1 MLEHQVNRRKI
12 LARKLPWLPV
22 FRYALRFMPL
32 IQAIVLG
39 IVQGLTEFLP
49 ISSTAHLIL
58 IPWVL
63 GWKDPGLS
71 FDVALHVG
79 TLAAVLIYFFR
90 DWMQVIAQ
98 DLGISAGGD
107 SALERNRG
115 LLWLLVAATIPIGV
129 FGFLFQHHAESVWR
143 TPNVIGAMMIVIGVF
158 LWWAERAGHK
168 QKDLGQLAFPDAMTV
183 GFAQVLAIVP
193 GTSRS
198 GVTIGAGLLRNLDRA
213 TAARFSF
220 LLSTPA
226 IGAAAAKDF
235 YDLMKHEGG
244 IPHDMRMPFLVGIIV
259 SGITGCL
266 VIRFFMR
273 YLRHGTLNFFVAY
286 RVIFGIII
294 IALAHF
300 FRLTGE

>member
-1 MLEHQVNRRKI
+1 MSLFEV
-12 LARKLPWLPV
+12 
-22 FRYALRFMPL
+22 
-32 IQAIVLG
+32 IVLG

-49 ISSTAHLIL
+49 ISSTAHLVV
-58 IPWVL
+58 IPWL
-63 GWKDPGLS
+63 FGWKDPGLA

-90 DWMQVIAQ
+90 DWIQVLAQ
-98 DLGISAGGD
+98 GFGIRTDGDPDLS
-107 SALERNRG
+107 RNRG
-115 LLWLLVAATIPIGV
+115 LLWLMVAATLPIGL
-129 FGFLFQHHAESVWR
+129 FGYLFQHQAESVWR
-143 TPNVIGAMMIVIGVF
+143 TPNVIAAMMIGVAGF
-158 LWWAERAGHK
+158 LWWAERVGRK
-168 QKDLGQLAFPDAMTV
+168 QRDLGHLNFPDAMAV

-193 GTSRS
+193 GASRS
-198 GVTIGAGLLRNLDRA
+198 GVTIAAGLLRNLDRA

-244 IPHDMRMPFLVGIIV
+244 IPPDMRMAFLVGIVV

-266 VIRFFMR
+266 VIKFLMN
-273 YLRHGTLNFFVAY
+273 YLRRGSLNIFIVY
-286 RVIFGIII
+286 RIIFGIMI

>member
-1 MLEHQVNRRKI
+1 
-12 LARKLPWLPV
+12 
-22 FRYALRFMPL
+22 MPL
-32 IQAIVLG
+32 FQAIVLG

-58 IPWVL
+58 IPWLL
-63 GWKDPGLS
+63 GWKDPGLA

-90 DWMQVIAQ
+90 DWIQVIALG
-98 DLGISAGGD
+98 LGIPAGGD
-107 SALERNRG
+107 SALARNRG
-115 LLWLLVAATIPIGV
+115 LLWLMVAATIPIGV
-129 FGFLFQHHAESVWR
+129 FGLLFQHQAESAWR
-143 TPNVIGAMMIVIGVF
+143 TPNVIGAMMIAVGGL
-158 LWWAERAGHK
+158 LWWAERAGRK
-168 QKDLGQLAFPDAMTV
+168 RKDLGHLSFADAMSV

-198 GVTIGAGLLRNLDRA
+198 GVTIAAGLLRNLDRE

-235 YDLMKHEGG
+235 YDLLKHEGG
-244 IPHDMRMPFLVGIIV
+244 IPPDMRMAFLVGIAV

-266 VIRFFMR
+266 VIQLFMR
-273 YLRHGTLNFFVAY
+273 YLRRGTLNFFVAY
-286 RVIFGIII
+286 RVIFGIMI

-300 FRLTGE
+300 FRLTGK

>member
-1 MLEHQVNRRKI
+1 
-12 LARKLPWLPV
+12 
-22 FRYALRFMPL
+22 MPL

-49 ISSTAHLIL
+49 ISSTAHLIV
-58 IPWVL
+58 IPWLL
-63 GWKDPGLS
+63 GWKDPGLA

-79 TLAAVLIYFFR
+79 TLAAILIYFFR
-90 DWMQVIAQ
+90 DWMQVLAQ
-98 DLGISAGGD
+98 GLGISTGGD
-107 SALERNRG
+107 PALTRNRS
-115 LLWLLVAATIPIGV
+115 LLWLMVAATIPIGV
-129 FGFLFQHHAESVWR
+129 FGFLFQHQAESAWR
-143 TPNVIGAMMIVIGVF
+143 TPNVIGAMMIAVGGL
-158 LWWAERAGHK
+158 LWWAERVGRK
-168 QKDLGQLAFPDAMTV
+168 LKDLGHLNFPDAMTI

-198 GVTIGAGLLRNLDRA
+198 GVTIAAGLLRNLDRE

-226 IGAAAAKDF
+226 IAAAAAKDF

-244 IPHDMRMPFLVGIIV
+244 IPPDMRMPFLVGIAV

-266 VIRFFMR
+266 VIQFFMR
-273 YLRHGTLNFFVAY
+273 YLRHGTLTFFVAY
-286 RVIFGIII
+286 RVIFGIMIV
-294 IALAHF
+294 ALAHF

>member
-1 MLEHQVNRRKI
+1 
-12 LARKLPWLPV
+12 
-22 FRYALRFMPL
+22 MPL
-32 IQAIVLG
+32 LQVIVLG

-58 IPWVL
+58 IPWLL
-63 GWKDPGLS
+63 GWKDPGLG

-90 DWMQVIAQ
+90 DWMQVLAQ
-98 DLGISAGGD
+98 GLGLRTEGD
-107 SALERNRG
+107 PALKRNQG
-115 LLWLLVAATIPIGV
+115 LLWLMVAATIPIGL
-129 FGFLFQHHAESVWR
+129 FGFLFQHQAETVWR
-143 TPNVIGAMMIVIGVF
+143 TPNVIAAMMIAVAAF
-158 LWWAERAGHK
+158 LWWAERVSRK
-168 QKDLGQLAFPDAMTV
+168 QKDLGHLNFADAMTV
-183 GFAQVLAIVP
+183 GFAQVLSIVP

-198 GVTIGAGLLRNLDRA
+198 GITIAAGLLRNLDRA

-235 YDLMKHEGG
+235 YDLMKHQGG
-244 IPHDMRMPFLVGIIV
+244 IPPDMRTAFLVGILV

-266 VIRFFMR
+266 VIQLFLN
-273 YLRHGTLNFFVAY
+273 YLRRGTFTFFIAY
-286 RVIFGIII
+286 RVIFGIMI

-300 FRLTGE
+300 FRFTGR

>member
-1 MLEHQVNRRKI
+1 MR
-12 LARKLPWLPV
+12 RKLPHPPV

-58 IPWVL
+58 IPWLL
-63 GWKDPGLS
+63 GWKDPGLA

-79 TLAAVLIYFFR
+79 TLAAIMIYFFR
-90 DWMQVIAQ
+90 DWMQVLAQ
-98 DLGISAGGD
+98 GLGISTGGD
-107 SALERNRG
+107 PALARNRG
-115 LLWLLVAATIPIGV
+115 LLWLLVAATLPIGF
-129 FGFLFQHHAESVWR
+129 FGFLFQHQAETAWR
-143 TPNVIGAMMIVIGVF
+143 TPNVIGATMIVIGGV
-158 LWWAERAGHK
+158 LWWAERVGRK
-168 QKDLGQLAFPDAMTV
+168 QKDLGRLSFPDAMSV
-183 GFAQVLAIVP
+183 GFAQVLSIVP

-198 GVTIGAGLLRNLDRA
+198 GVTIAAGLLRNLDRA

-226 IGAAAAKDF
+226 IAAAAAKDF

-244 IPHDMRMPFLVGIIV
+244 IPADLRMPFLIGIVV
-259 SGITGCL
+259 SGVTGCL
-266 VIRFFMR
+266 VIQFFMR
-273 YLRHGTLNFFVAY
+273 YLRHGTLTFFVAY
-286 RVIFGIII
+286 RVIFGIMI

-300 FRLTGE
+300 FRLAGE

>member
-1 MLEHQVNRRKI
+1 
-12 LARKLPWLPV
+12 
-22 FRYALRFMPL
+22 MPL

-58 IPWVL
+58 IPWLL
-63 GWKDPGLS
+63 GWKDPGLA

-79 TLAAVLIYFFR
+79 TLAAILIYFFR
-90 DWMQVIAQ
+90 DWMQVLAQ
-98 DLGISAGGD
+98 GLGIPTGGD
-107 SALERNRG
+107 PALARNRG
-115 LLWLLVAATIPIGV
+115 LLWLMVAATIPIGV
-129 FGFLFQHHAESVWR
+129 FGFLFQHQAESVWR
-143 TPNVIGAMMIVIGVF
+143 TPNVIGAMMIAVGVL
-158 LWWAERAGHK
+158 LWWAERVGRK
-168 QKDLGQLAFPDAMTV
+168 QRDLGHLNFPDAMTV
-183 GFAQVLAIVP
+183 GFAQVLSIVP

-198 GVTIGAGLLRNLDRA
+198 GVTIAAGLLRNLDRA

-235 YDLMKHEGG
+235 YDLMKHAGG
-244 IPHDMRMPFLVGIIV
+244 IPHDMRMPFLVGIAV

-266 VIRFFMR
+266 VIQLFMR

-286 RVIFGIII
+286 RVIFGIMI